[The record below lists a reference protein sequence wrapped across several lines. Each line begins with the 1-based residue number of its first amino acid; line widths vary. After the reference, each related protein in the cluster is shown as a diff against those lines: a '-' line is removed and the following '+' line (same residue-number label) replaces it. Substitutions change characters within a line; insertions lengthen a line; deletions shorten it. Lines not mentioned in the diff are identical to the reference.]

1 MKNKIYNYSGGI
13 KKTLVLLA
21 VILIIWLLLYT
32 KSLVDSLRKETEGFL
47 KFYAEVYAKAA
58 TDYNMEDFSFI
69 FDQIIKRISVPMII
83 SQEKSS
89 KPTAWRNIGL
99 EKEQPSEID
108 TSKVEEIMRE
118 MDRVNDP
125 IPLKYN
131 GYILGYIHYGDTD
144 LIKRL
149 RIFPYVEITIVGLF
163 IFLGYLG
170 FHFIRSSEK
179 RSIWVG
185 MAKETAHQLG
195 TPLTSLMGW
204 VEVLEKENIP
214 DEVRGEIK
222 RDLERLKKV
231 ANRFSQIGSKPVFE
245 ECDLKELIEEVID
258 YFKKRLPQ
266 LGKEISLDFKAKG
279 AFKAMINA
287 DLFTWSL
294 ENVVK
299 NAIDSVSGVKEGK
312 VRIELKKGK
321 ADREVV
327 VDVIDNGKGIL
338 KRNFKNVFRPGY
350 STKKRGWG
358 LGLSLVRRIIE
369 DYHKGKVFVKESVPG
384 ERTVI
389 RFVLKGRGSK

>member
-1 MKNKIYNYSGGI
+1 MRNKIYNYSGGI
-13 KKTLVLLA
+13 KKALVLLA
-21 VILIIWLLLYT
+21 VVLIAWLLLYT
-32 KSLVDSLRKETEGFL
+32 KTLVDSLRKETESFL

-58 TDYNMEDFSFI
+58 TDYNMEDFGFI
-69 FDQIIKRISVPMII
+69 FDQIIRKISIPMII
-83 SQEKSS
+83 SQERDSR
-89 KPTAWRNIGL
+89 PTAWRNIGQ
-99 EKEQPSEID
+99 EKEQLSEID
-108 TSKVEEIMRE
+108 TSRVEKIMRE

-131 GYILGYIHYGDTD
+131 GYVLGYIHYGDTD

-149 RIFPYVEITIVGLF
+149 RIFPYVEIAIVGLF

-204 VEVLEKENIP
+204 VEVLDSENIAR
-214 DEVRGEIK
+214 ETKEEIK

-231 ANRFSQIGSKPVFE
+231 ANRFSQIGSKPVFKE
-245 ECDLKELIEEVID
+245 YDLVKLVEEVID
-258 YFKKRLPQ
+258 YFRKRLPQ
-266 LGKEISLDFKAKG
+266 FGKSVHLDFEAEG
-279 AFKAMINA
+279 AFRAMVNA
-287 DLFTWSL
+287 DLFAWSL

-299 NAIDSVSGVKEGK
+299 NAIDSVSEVKEGE

-321 ADREVV
+321 AKGEVI
-327 VDVIDNGKGIL
+327 VDVIDNGKGIP
-338 KRNFKNVFRPGY
+338 KKNFKNVFRPGY

-369 DYHKGKVFVKESVPG
+369 DYHKGRVFVKESVPN
-384 ERTVI
+384 ERTVVRI
-389 RFVLKGRGSK
+389 VLKGGDE